1 VKSIL
6 SADGHAALDDLA
18 RGAALVAF
26 DFDGTLA
33 PIVKDR
39 ESAELP
45 SETQRLLRA
54 LALMYPCAVISGRAR
69 ADVVA
74 RLEAVPLLA
83 IVGNHG
89 AEPGR
94 GPIDRSRRARLV
106 AWRRTLEAALHSQRG
121 VEIEDK
127 RFSIAVHYRRA
138 PVLAAARRAVR
149 EAAASLPGA
158 RVFGGHAVVNVV
170 PADAPNKGTAIEALA
185 ARAGPG
191 PVLYAGDDRTDE
203 DAFRSPRVSVSI
215 RVRPTVRTSARW
227 HLPGQGAID
236 DLLHALIAARLR
248 LDGARATLSGIM
260 RAVGT

>member
-1 VKSIL
+1 MRSIL
-6 SADGHAALDDLA
+6 STDGHGPLDDLA
-18 RGAALVAF
+18 RGAALLAF

-39 ESAELP
+39 DAAELP
-45 SETQRLLRA
+45 AETRRLLRA

-69 ADVVA
+69 ADVAA
-74 RLEAVPLLA
+74 RLSAIPLLA
-83 IVGNHG
+83 IIGNHG

-106 AWRRTLEAALHSQRG
+106 TWKRALEAALGSQRG

-127 RFSIAVHYRRA
+127 LFSIAVHYRRA
-138 PVLAAARRAVR
+138 QVLAAARRAVL
-149 EAAASLPGA
+149 EAAASLSGA

-185 ARAGPG
+185 ARAGQG

-203 DAFRSPRVSVSI
+203 DAFHSPRVSVSI
-215 RVRPTVRTSARW
+215 RVGRTGRTSARW
-227 HLPGQGAID
+227 YVPGQGAID
-236 DLLHALIAARLR
+236 DLLRALIAARIR